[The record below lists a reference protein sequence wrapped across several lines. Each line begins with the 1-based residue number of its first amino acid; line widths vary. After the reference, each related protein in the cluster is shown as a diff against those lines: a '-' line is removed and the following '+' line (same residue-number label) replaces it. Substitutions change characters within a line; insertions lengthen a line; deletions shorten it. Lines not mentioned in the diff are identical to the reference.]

1 MMNNDEHRLP
11 PIILRT
17 NGCPLHVVKRHE
29 AFAVSS
35 SGLIKTAKTAPSSF
49 RRRDEGSELYLV
61 SKASAPLAGSV
72 FTRVAEGPHAS
83 AGPEV
88 LMANRSPDAER
99 WTSDNTVE
107 QVECGT
113 PEAGS
118 SPDEETSAFL
128 AMMSWRLN
136 PASIAERTGASNRR
150 VDEAYEALLA
160 FEMLVENPISENDP
174 ALERVHEDLVQSR
187 FGAKEKMKKDRK

>member
-1 MMNNDEHRLP
+1 
-11 PIILRT
+11 
-17 NGCPLHVVKRHE
+17 
-29 AFAVSS
+29 
-35 SGLIKTAKTAPSSF
+35 
-49 RRRDEGSELYLV
+49 
-61 SKASAPLAGSV
+61 
-72 FTRVAEGPHAS
+72 
-83 AGPEV
+83 
-88 LMANRSPDAER
+88 MANRSPDAER